1 MLKYLKKRPMLLCG
15 ILGSFLCV
23 IGYYSQITE
32 FFIALG
38 FIFLFFFLKIRR
50 VKTVFLFV
58 VAVLFTIS
66 VSVIVKDSSAQKI
79 SSLSGNTVS
88 GSFTVESEPEGHG
101 SYYYTELKAKKCE
114 GLKKGTKIAVF
125 TDKAGFECGDIVASE
140 LKLKAVKDK
149 YLKSDY
155 ADKIYITG
163 SADKIAVI
171 KKQGDGALAAV
182 HKLRLYI
189 SKTLFANVGYRE
201 AATLTA
207 VAYGD
212 KSYISDDF
220 YGCIRSAGVSHVM
233 VVSGMHLAIIVS
245 LTAGLCEKLFYN
257 AYIKCFA
264 VILTVLGMSAL
275 CGFTKSIIRAGFC
288 YVIYAVGLA
297 LKRDNTPENT
307 LGGAVSLIY
316 IFSPFTVF
324 SISFQLSAL
333 STLGIVA
340 AAAPVNDAVIK
351 HNLIKNGLVRGLFS
365 SCTVTLSALL
375 FTLPVTV
382 YCFGY
387 ISTVS
392 VITNLLIS
400 EAVTAALVL
409 TAAGLVIYAVFPLA
423 GRGVMFFAGEAAHYI
438 NAVIEYFGSLKYS
451 VLELGNGALPMSVAL
466 LLSVTAILFACK
478 KHSDNVRLKKINNK
492 IIREGGGRLIW
503 R

>member
-1 MLKYLKKRPMLLCG
+1 MLNYLKKRPMLLCG
-15 ILGSFLCV
+15 IAGSFLCV
-23 IGYYSQITE
+23 IGYYSQISE

-38 FIFLFFFLKIRR
+38 FIFLFFLLEIKRA
-50 VKTVFLFV
+50 KPVFLFV

-66 VSVIVKDSSAQKI
+66 VSVIIKDSSAQKI
-79 SSLSGNTVS
+79 SSLSGSSLS
-88 GSFTVESEPEGHG
+88 GSFTVDSEPEEHG
-101 SYYYTELKAKKCE
+101 TYYYTVFKARQCD
-114 GLKKGTKIAVF
+114 GIKKGTKIAVF
-125 TDKAGFECGDIVASE
+125 TDDCGFEYGDIVASQ

-149 YLKSDY
+149 YIKSDY
-155 ADKIYITG
+155 AEKIYITAN
-163 SADKIAVI
+163 ADKITVI
-171 KKQGDGALAAV
+171 KKQGDGVLSAV

-189 SKTLFANVGYRE
+189 SRTLFANVGYRE

-212 KSYISDDF
+212 KSYITDDF
-220 YGCIRSAGVSHVM
+220 YGCIKSAGVSHVM

-245 LTAGLCEKLFYN
+245 LTAGLCERLFYN

-275 CGFTKSIIRAGFC
+275 CGFTKSILRAGFC

-340 AAAPVNDAVIK
+340 VAAPVNNTVIK
-351 HNLIKNGLVRGLFS
+351 HNIIKNGFIKGLCS
-365 SCTVTLSALL
+365 SCTVTLAALI

-400 EAVTAALVL
+400 DAVTASLVL
-409 TAAGLVIYAVFPLA
+409 TAAGLVIYALFPLA
-423 GRGVMFFAGEAAHYI
+423 GRGVLFFAGTAAHYI

-451 VLELGNGALPMSVAL
+451 VITLGNGALPLSIAL
-466 LLSVTAILFACK
+466 IFTVMFVLFAGK
-478 KHSDNVRLKKINNK
+478 KHSDKAKLKKINNK
-492 IIREGGGRLIW
+492 IICEGGGRLIW